1 MVNVVTFG
9 RPVVQSARLT
19 DAIVVRIADLRD
31 GGAMVIVV
39 CASPAVVADA
49 LAQRGYA
56 SMRLPDHFAVGSFDE
71 LARSGIPLL
80 VGGGQEE
87 AMALAATFESARV
100 IVFADA
106 HGVMSA
112 DPERVPTATP
122 VEFASYMELMELA
135 DLRAG
140 ALPPVA
146 AERARALGVPY
157 EIRSIVENRGTIV
170 RDDAFEERSKPV
182 TSITISTGAAFVSV
196 RPTHDD
202 GDRWRRQRTQMV
214 EQLAARGVSLE
225 MLQFF
230 PKRMRFTVDAD
241 RVDLAQDIAA
251 ELSLHSHATT
261 HCAKVCVVGSGI
273 RSTVGVFCKVFAA
286 LRERDITVL
295 HFTDSNVTISL
306 LLQEHEAAV
315 AEQALHE
322 AFVTG
327 STLPAAA
334 SILFDLKL
342 RKLRVNGREVRL
354 GVRQATLLK
363 VLVDNVGRVVE
374 AEEAARCLF
383 GSDGKDELAAL
394 RVHMH
399 NLRKKI
405 EKDPANP
412 RYILTIPNQGYLF
425 VR

>member
-1 MVNVVTFG
+1 
-9 RPVVQSARLT
+9 
-19 DAIVVRIADLRD
+19 
-31 GGAMVIVV
+31 
-39 CASPAVVADA
+39 
-49 LAQRGYA
+49 
-56 SMRLPDHFAVGSFDE
+56 
-71 LARSGIPLL
+71 
-80 VGGGQEE
+80 
-87 AMALAATFESARV
+87 MALAATFESARV

-405 EKDPANP
+405 EEDPANP